1 MLAISAFTCCVPYR
15 NSDRIAS
22 VSGHN
27 GHCFLAMADASGTGI
42 SALHQRAHD
51 RNHGM
56 QASGLN
62 WVNWVNWN
70 RARFVAMIFLYATG
84 IFMV

>member
-1 MLAISAFTCCVPYR
+1 
-15 NSDRIAS
+15 
-22 VSGHN
+22 
-27 GHCFLAMADASGTGI
+27 MADASGTGI
-42 SALHQRAHD
+42 SALHQRTHD
-51 RNHGM
+51 RNQAMQAM